1 MDTLT
6 DLRKYILTEYGI
18 PPHYY
23 DDEQLRYRAI
33 TFKRNVTSG
42 VGFYDPG
49 DLWLVQ
55 RQGGTDD
62 YMRTQELQMQ
72 IAPGGALLYWFFPE
86 GA

>member
-1 MDTLT
+1 M
-6 DLRKYILTEYGI
+6 
-18 PPHYY
+18 
-23 DDEQLRYRAI
+23 
-33 TFKRNVTSG
+33 TSG

-62 YMRTQELQMQ
+62 YMRTEELESQ